1 MSYVGHMSIN
11 PAGAIPPMN
20 TLPNRLRVSREYAGL
35 SQIDLAA
42 RAGLAKAT
50 VSRAESG
57 TREPSRSTV
66 TVWAFAC
73 GVDVEWLR
81 TGHEKTPSPDGDGAA
96 VRHEGFEPPT
106 FCLGVGESVTSGDVI
121 GLRPRVKPLVA

>member
-1 MSYVGHMSIN
+1 MTTN
-11 PAGAIPPMN
+11 PNAGVIPAFN
-20 TLPNRLRVSREYAGL
+20 TLPNRLRVAREHAGMSKQELAEHAGL
-35 SQIDLAA
+35 NRNTIA
-42 RAGLAKAT
+42 RAEAGSHYP
-50 VSRAESG
+50 SRA
-57 TREPSRSTV
+57 TV

-81 TGHEKTPSPDGDGAA
+81 TGYEKTPSPDGDGAA

-106 FCLGVGESVTSGDVI
+106 FCLGVGESVTSGYVI